1 MTKLISKSEKE
12 IDDLIAFLRTINR
25 LNDKAK
31 IANLVQ
37 SEFSLILDRSV
48 YYNDNFA
55 LRFSTSESENFGNT
69 VLSLSALQKY
79 DDRPVIIVLVMPSD
93 IKLLLANTTLL
104 KKISHSSH
112 QLTRS
117 NIKGS
122 FNGSDISRELSG
134 ITNEAKNLVKL
145 FRIHQSIGFEGNLER
160 LVENTTNISPSGKA
174 YIPSKSD
181 YENILRA
188 PNRALKFMKSKEYQ
202 ILKKELDD
210 KVEQF
215 RDQILIA
222 SLIDNVNVRGRVIEY
237 LITGEDEE
245 LVKAIILSLQGKSLG
260 LPTFK
265 TENTLGDF
273 EKTFEKYLTATDVKT
288 KMMVL
293 HSNPKAY
300 NIDKILQFL
309 SQEKSVFMF
318 YFVGIDTSANGRI
331 SNTVLTSMFQKDL
344 MDSTILLKHW
354 AGRNSRGVTQF
365 EGSVLHKLIL
375 DPKDNIVESEAES
388 YLMKLLDL

>member
-1 MTKLISKSEKE
+1 MTKLSSASERA
-12 IDDLIAFLRTINR
+12 IDELIAYLQTINK
-25 LNDKAK
+25 LNDKTKVAE
-31 IANLVQ
+31 LVQ
-37 SEFSLILDRSV
+37 SKFSLTLDRSI
-48 YYNDNFA
+48 YYSQNYA
-55 LRFSTSESENFGNT
+55 LRFSASDSENFGNT

-79 DDRPVIIVLVMPSD
+79 DDRPVIVVLVMPND

-112 QLTRS
+112 ALTMS

-134 ITNEAKNLVKL
+134 ITNEANNIVRL
-145 FRIHQSIGFEGNLER
+145 FRIHQPIGFEGNLER
-160 LVENTTNISPSGKA
+160 LVENTTNIAPSGKA
-174 YIPSKSD
+174 FVANKSAETNINQAPS
-181 YENILRA
+181 RA
-188 PNRALKFMKSKEYQ
+188 IKFVKSKEFEL
-202 ILKKELDD
+202 LKNELDG
-210 KVEQF
+210 KVKKY

-237 LITGEDEE
+237 LITGEDKE
-245 LVKAIILSLQGKSLG
+245 LVKAIVSGLQGKSAG

-273 EKTFEKYLTATDVKT
+273 EKTFDSFITATDVKT
-288 KMMVL
+288 KIMIL

-300 NIDKILQFL
+300 NIDKMLEFL
-309 SQEKSVFMF
+309 SNDKTVFMF
-318 YFVGIDTSANGRI
+318 YFVGIDTSEEKHI
-331 SNTVLTSMFQKDL
+331 SNTVLISMFQKDL

-375 DPKDNIVESEAES
+375 DPKDNIVKSDAEE
-388 YLMKLLDL
+388 YLKRLLDL

>member
-12 IDDLIAFLRTINR
+12 IDDLIAFLGTINK

-37 SEFSLILDRSV
+37 SEFSLVLDRSV

-55 LRFSTSESENFGNT
+55 LRFSASESENFGNT

-79 DDRPVIIVLVMPSD
+79 DDRPVIIVLVMPND

-112 QLTRS
+112 QLTMS

-145 FRIHQSIGFEGNLER
+145 FRIHQSIGFDGNLER

-181 YENILRA
+181 YENILGA

-215 RDQILIA
+215 RDHILIA

-245 LVKAIILSLQGKSLG
+245 LVKAIILGLQGKSSG

-265 TENTLGDF
+265 TQNTLGDF

-318 YFVGIDTSANGRI
+318 FFVGVDTTANGRI
-331 SNTVLTSMFQKDL
+331 TNTVLTSMFQKDL

-365 EGSVLHKLIL
+365 EGSVLHRLIL

>member
-1 MTKLISKSEKE
+1 MTKLSSASEKAIE
-12 IDDLIAFLRTINR
+12 ELIAFLQTINK

-31 IANLVQ
+31 VAELVQ
-37 SEFSLILDRSV
+37 IKFSLTLDRSI
-48 YYNDNFA
+48 YYSDNYA
-55 LRFSTSESENFGNT
+55 LRFSASDSENFGNT

-79 DDRPVIIVLVMPSD
+79 DERPVIVVLVMPSD

-112 QLTRS
+112 ALTIT

-134 ITNEAKNLVKL
+134 ITNEAKNVVRLY
-145 FRIHQSIGFEGNLER
+145 RIHQPIGFEGNLAR

-174 YIPSKSD
+174 FVADKSSE
-181 YENILRA
+181 ENIIQAPSRA
-188 PNRALKFMKSKEYQ
+188 IRFVKSKEFGT
-202 ILKKELDD
+202 LKKELDD
-210 KVEQF
+210 KVEKY

-245 LVKAIILSLQGKSLG
+245 LVNAIVLGLQGKSAG

-273 EKTFEKYLTATDVKT
+273 EKTFENYVTATDVKT
-288 KMMVL
+288 KIMVL

-300 NIDKILQFL
+300 NIDKILEFL
-309 SQEKSVFMF
+309 SVDKTVFMF
-318 YFVGIDTSANGRI
+318 YFVGIDTSADKHI
-331 SNTVLTSMFQKDL
+331 SNTVLISMFQKDL

-365 EGSVLHKLIL
+365 EGSVLHNLIL
-375 DPKDNIVESEAES
+375 DPKDNIVRSEAED
-388 YLMKLLDL
+388 YLRKLLNL

>member
-1 MTKLISKSEKE
+1 MTKLSSASERAIE
-12 IDDLIAFLRTINR
+12 ELIAYLQTINK
-25 LNDKAK
+25 LNDKTKVAE
-31 IANLVQ
+31 LVQ
-37 SEFSLILDRSV
+37 SKFSLTLDRSI
-48 YYNDNFA
+48 YYSQNYA
-55 LRFSTSESENFGNT
+55 LRFSASDSENFGNT

-79 DDRPVIIVLVMPSD
+79 DDSPVIVVLVMPSD
-93 IKLLLANTTLL
+93 IKLLLENTTLL

-112 QLTRS
+112 ALTIT

-134 ITNEAKNLVKL
+134 ITNEANNLVRL

-174 YIPSKSD
+174 FVASKSA
-181 YENILRA
+181 EKNINQAPSRA
-188 PNRALKFMKSKEYQ
+188 IKFIKSKEFEL
-202 ILKKELDD
+202 LKNELDNN
-210 KVEQF
+210 VEKYK
-215 RDQILIA
+215 DQILIA

-245 LVKAIILSLQGKSLG
+245 LVKAIVLGLQGKSAG

-265 TENTLGDF
+265 TKNTLGDF
-273 EKTFEKYLTATDVKT
+273 EKTFDSFITATDVKT
-288 KMMVL
+288 KIMIL

-300 NIDKILQFL
+300 NIDKMLEFL
-309 SQEKSVFMF
+309 SQDKTVFMF
-318 YFVGIDTSANGRI
+318 YFVGIDTSEDKHI
-331 SNTVLTSMFQKDL
+331 SETVLISMFQKDL

-375 DPKDNIVESEAES
+375 DPKDNIVKSEAED
-388 YLMKLLDL
+388 YLRRLLDL